1 MSAIKSYAR
10 LSLFDPAN
18 DGGRKMAFRLRTLLL
33 LTLLI
38 ALLTG
43 APAGGYAHS
52 TSPEPGLPAQTYKA
66 GELLVKFA
74 PVTAFTGGQASA
86 LGTLQRYSAER
97 VETLGRLQIERW
109 RVPEGRELEIAAL
122 LSALPGVEYAEPDY
136 EVHIHIVPNDTL
148 YAQQWAHPKI
158 NSPAAWDITT
168 GDSSVIVAI
177 LDTGV
182 DLNHPEFQGRLVA
195 GFNSAGGSAND
206 DHDPG
211 HGTHVAGII
220 AAAGNN
226 GIGVAGMA
234 WQVRIMPIKV
244 LDASGR
250 GTHSGI
256 ALGMDWAIERG
267 ARILNLSLGGTGSS
281 STLQNAVQRAHNA
294 GVLVIASAGNCGGT
308 NFSANGCTSMNQ
320 PVYPAAYDQVVAVAA
335 TDSLDNRASYSN
347 QGSYVDIAAPGSS
360 ILSTT
365 PGGQYGNL
373 SGTSQAAPYVSGL
386 AALLWSV
393 DPGRTAN
400 EVKRTIQNTAV
411 DLGSSGYDIAFG
423 HGRINALAALATTPL
438 AAPILYEVSNL
449 ERDGQYTL
457 DWSDVPQATS
467 YTLEEDD
474 NAAFTTPAVVYT
486 GANSQAA
493 LTERETGTWYYRVRA
508 VQPSSGTLGPWSNV
522 VSVAVGLDAP
532 LLLAIDNAGQRNYR
546 VTWGSVTG
554 ATGYRLQ
561 EAASLSFDAAKLY
574 TTTHSFLE
582 ITAESGG
589 TWHYRVQAYTTGG
602 SMTSPWSNVRSV
614 QVVADAPA
622 WITITRVDED
632 AYTLSWAPVQGATGY
647 RVVEAAGPAEPPT
660 TRYEGTATTYHVTGQ
675 RSGRW
680 TYGVRAFNAAG
691 DGPATVSEEI
701 TVTMP
706 SVPIPAIKSFHKPNR
721 ETTYTIE
728 WESSEG
734 ATQYTLEES
743 RTPWFDTPQTAYT
756 GPLTA
761 YVISDQPV
769 GRWYYRVRTHF
780 VTGQSP
786 WSASVDVL
794 VAAEIYLPLILR

>member
-1 MSAIKSYAR
+1 
-10 LSLFDPAN
+10 
-18 DGGRKMAFRLRTLLL
+18 MAFRLRTLLL

-52 TSPEPGLPAQTYKA
+52 TFQEPGLPAQTYKA

-74 PVTAFTGGQASA
+74 PVTAFNEGQAGA
-86 LGTLQRYSAER
+86 LSTLQRYSAER

-148 YAQQWAHPKI
+148 YTQQWAHPKI

-168 GDSSVIVAI
+168 GDASVIVAI

-182 DLNHPEFQGRLVA
+182 DLNHPEFQGRLVP
-195 GFNSAGGSAND
+195 GFKPGGGSPDD
-206 DHDPG
+206 DHG
-211 HGTHVAGII
+211 HGTHVAGIV

-226 GIGVAGMA
+226 GTGVAGMA
-234 WQVRIMPIKV
+234 WQVSIMPIKV
-244 LDASGR
+244 LDASGN
-250 GTHSGI
+250 GTHGGI
-256 ALGMDWAIERG
+256 AVGMDWAIRHG
-267 ARILNLSLGGTGSS
+267 ARILNLSLGGTVPS
-281 STLQNAVQRAHNA
+281 STLQNAVQEAHDA

-308 NFSANGCTSMNQ
+308 NYSNNGCTSMNQ
-320 PVYPAAYDQVVAVAA
+320 PVYPAAYDQVIAVAA
-335 TDSLDNRASYSN
+335 TDYLDNRASYSN

-360 ILSTT
+360 ILSTI
-365 PGGQYGNL
+365 PGGGYGNT
-373 SGTSQAAPYVSGL
+373 SGTSQAAPFVSGL

-393 DPGRTAN
+393 DPARTAD
-400 EVKRTIQNTAV
+400 EVKHIIQNTAV
-411 DLGSSGYDIAFG
+411 DLGSPGYDIAFG
-423 HGRINALAALATTPL
+423 HGRINALAALANTPL

-449 ERDGQYTL
+449 ERDGHYAL
-457 DWSDVPQATS
+457 AWSDVPQATS

-486 GANSQAA
+486 GAHSQAA

-508 VQPSSGTLGPWSNV
+508 TRPSSGTLSPWSNV

-532 LLLAIDNAGQRNYR
+532 LLLAIESAGQRNFR
-546 VTWGSVTG
+546 VTWDSVTG
-554 ATGYRLQ
+554 AAGYRLQ
-561 EAASLSFDAAKLY
+561 EAISLNFEAPKTY
-574 TTTHSFLE
+574 TTTQDFVD
-582 ITAESGG
+582 ITAEWGG
-589 TWHYRVQAYTTGG
+589 IWHYRVQAYAIGGAVTG
-602 SMTSPWSNVRSV
+602 PWSNVRSAS
-614 QVVADAPA
+614 VVPSAPA
-622 WITITRVDED
+622 WIEITPVDDD

-647 RVVEAAGPAEPPT
+647 RVVEAAGPSEPPI

-675 RSGRW
+675 RSGSW

-691 DGPATVSEEI
+691 DGPSIVSEEI
-701 TVTMP
+701 TVAVAN
-706 SVPIPAIKSFHKPNR
+706 VPIPTIKSFHKPNL

-728 WESSEG
+728 WDSSDG

-743 RTPWFDTPQTAYT
+743 RTPWFDTPRTAYT
-756 GPLTA
+756 GTSTA
-761 YVISDQPV
+761 YVVSDQPV

-780 VTGQSP
+780 GNDRSP
-786 WSASVDVL
+786 WSVSVDVL
-794 VAAEIYLPLILR
+794 VAAEVYLPLILR